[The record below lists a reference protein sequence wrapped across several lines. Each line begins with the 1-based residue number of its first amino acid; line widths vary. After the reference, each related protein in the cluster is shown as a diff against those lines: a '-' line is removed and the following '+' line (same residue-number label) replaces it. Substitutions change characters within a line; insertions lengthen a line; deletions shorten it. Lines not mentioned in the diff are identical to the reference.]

1 MITFKNNKL
10 IDTIIRE
17 IQDPMEKR
25 VKSKNKLPIDDVL
38 EKLNTIDIKTG
49 REQESDVN
57 PKEIP

>member
-1 MITFKNNKL
+1 
-10 IDTIIRE
+10 
-17 IQDPMEKR
+17 MEKR